1 MLASLGAMR
10 AVAGSIP
17 DVQEVDTNSGA
28 RDALGADAVPFVVV
42 SREDLAWFDLGPE
55 EVKLL
60 AYVNGVSSL
69 EAVCAT
75 ASITVEDGTSLL
87 LDLAERGVIS
97 FR

>member
-1 MLASLGAMR
+1 MLASLSEMR

-17 DVQEVDTNSGA
+17 DVQAVAYSGA

-55 EVKLL
+55 AVKLL

-69 EAVCAT
+69 EAVCAM
-75 ASITVEDGTSLL
+75 ASITVEDGASLL
-87 LDLAERGVIS
+87 LDLAERGVVS
-97 FR
+97 LR